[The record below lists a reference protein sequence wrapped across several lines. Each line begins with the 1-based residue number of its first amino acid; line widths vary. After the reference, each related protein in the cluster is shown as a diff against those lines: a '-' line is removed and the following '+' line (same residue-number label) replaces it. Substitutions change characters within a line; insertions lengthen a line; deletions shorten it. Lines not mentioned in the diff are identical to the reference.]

1 MSFEDIGGIFLVVQ
15 SCKLSEG
22 MLNQYAMR
30 PIGEEISFKVH
41 YWGVNPEHFNNPV
54 HRHSFFEVCYVLNGE
69 GQYKDLDV
77 QYPLKKGTVFLSRPN
92 IHHQILSE
100 TGLFL
105 VFVAFEILHKKSK
118 VDAISMYN
126 LLAKTNRICT
136 SVADDS
142 PTALLWRALVDYT
155 SNGGANDFNFITNMA
170 HSLILS
176 FSTMFS
182 ETNQRSRNQE
192 KMFSNRS
199 PTHLYQAKLFIRD
212 NLSEPLKL
220 EDVANYLHISSRHLS
235 RIFSTELCESFSNYI
250 RKERVKEAAC
260 LLEMTNIPIKEI
272 ADVAGFG
279 SVHYFTRVFTTMM
292 NVSPAKYRNDYVK
305 KKI

>member
-1 MSFEDIGGIFLVVQ
+1 
-15 SCKLSEG
+15 
-22 MLNQYAMR
+22 
-30 PIGEEISFKVH
+30 
-41 YWGVNPEHFNNPV
+41 
-54 HRHSFFEVCYVLNGE
+54 
-69 GQYKDLDV
+69 
-77 QYPLKKGTVFLSRPN
+77 
-92 IHHQILSE
+92 
-100 TGLFL
+100 
-105 VFVAFEILHKKSK
+105 
-118 VDAISMYN
+118 
-126 LLAKTNRICT
+126 
-136 SVADDS
+136 
-142 PTALLWRALVDYT
+142 
-155 SNGGANDFNFITNMA
+155 
-170 HSLILS
+170 
-176 FSTMFS
+176 
-182 ETNQRSRNQE
+182 
-192 KMFSNRS
+192 MFSNRS